1 MENIENVDDGMTQIT
16 TPVEFKRIGCGLLV
30 AKTMDREIKCREE
43 MFGNKRYC
51 AHCQNLINNSHSP

>member
-30 AKTMDREIKCREE
+30 AKTMDREI
-43 MFGNKRYC
+43 
-51 AHCQNLINNSHSP
+51 